1 MESVFISY
9 SHKDEA
15 WKDRVVTHLKV
26 LEKQGLLHSWNDR
39 DIAPGSDWL
48 PRIAEELNKAKVV
61 VLLISADFLTSDFIM
76 GTEVPLILQR
86 RQSEGIK
93 VIPIILRPCPIKPIP
108 WLSKIQWYPKDGKPL
123 STLTKPKW
131 ETELANLSQL
141 ILSPITPIPPIP
153 PITPIIPTPPPSTA
167 HISLDRLPA
176 TGAHLFGRE
185 NELKLLD
192 TAWADP
198 HTHIISLVA
207 WGGVGKTALVNQWL
221 NHMAMDNYGGAE
233 KIFGW
238 SFYSQGATEGKQVS
252 ADEFFMETLLWFGE
266 TDPQAG
272 SAVDKGRRLARLLRQ
287 HKCLLILDGLEP
299 LQYPPN
305 EVKGLDGKLKD
316 QGLAA
321 LLKELALGGCSQGG
335 LCVISTREPITDLK
349 QRLTYGHQ
357 EILLEHLSTE
367 AGVLLLKSLGVT
379 MGAPLDLQ
387 QAVREYAGHA
397 LALTLLGLYIKRV
410 FEGDVRRR
418 DEIPRLA
425 NERHQG
431 YHAERVMEAYEKWL
445 GESPERDI
453 LFLLG
458 LFDRPVA
465 QEVIAEL
472 LKEPVIP
479 GVTDRLVGITGEE
492 WQYALSHLREVRL
505 LGGAQGHKTGT
516 LDCHPLV
523 REHFG
528 ATLCAKNPEGWQQA
542 HLRLYHYFKQ
552 LPKKEK
558 PDTLVEMEPLF
569 AAVAHGCKAGL
580 HQEVEV
586 EVYWKRMLR
595 GKEAYIVHT
604 LGAFGSFLA
613 ALSFFFARPW
623 SQPVA
628 GLTEAWKA
636 VVLSL
641 AAFGL
646 RAVGR
651 LLEAIQPMKA
661 GLELAVQRED
671 WKNAATGASN
681 LSELLLTLGDAPGAV
696 AMARQSVAH
705 ADRSG
710 DWESQMMFRTT
721 LADALHVSGAKP
733 EAEKWFREAEA
744 KQKKSQPQFPFL
756 YSVQGY
762 RFCDFLLENQSPG
775 QAIEV
780 ITRAEKTLEWGTQQG
795 SLLDIAL
802 NKLTLGRGWLK
813 LCSLDK
819 AKPFLEEAVAGLREA
834 GAQHHLPRGLLAR
847 AQYFRLTHE
856 YAKAHDDLNEV
867 RDIAELGGM
876 KLHLCDYYLEKKE
889 LCLAQGKKEEAEENE
904 KKAAELI
911 RETGYGRRGKL
922 GRGNS
927 CIK

>member
-61 VLLISADFLTSDFIM
+61 VLLISADFLTSDFIL
-76 GTEVPLILQR
+76 GTEVPLILSR
-86 RQSEGIK
+86 RQSEGIT
-93 VIPIILRPCPIKPIP
+93 VIPMIVRPCTIKPIP
-108 WLSKIQWYPKDGKPL
+108 WLSKIQWYPQDGKPL

-131 ETELANLSQL
+131 ETELANLTQL
-141 ILSPITPIPPIP
+141 ILSPIPPIIPIIPIP
-153 PITPIIPTPPPSTA
+153 PIIPTPPPSTA

-192 TAWADP
+192 SAWADP

-221 NHMAMDNYGGAE
+221 NHMAMDHYRGAE

-238 SFYSQGATEGKQVS
+238 SFYSQGATEGKQTS
-252 ADEFFMETLLWFGE
+252 ADEFFMETLLWFGDA
-266 TDPQAG
+266 DPQAG
-272 SAVDKGRRLARLLRQ
+272 SAVDKGRRLARLVRQ

-321 LLKELALGGCSQGG
+321 LLKELALGGGSQGG

-349 QRLTYGHQ
+349 QRLNYGHQ
-357 EILLEHLSTE
+357 EIPLEHLSTE
-367 AGVLLLKSLGVT
+367 AGVLLLKSLGVI
-379 MGAPLDLQ
+379 MGAPLDFQ

-492 WQYALSHLREVRL
+492 WQYALSHLREARL
-505 LGGAQGHKTGT
+505 LGAEAGHKTGT

-528 ATLCAKNPEGWQQA
+528 AKLCETNPDGWQKA
-542 HLRLYHYFKQ
+542 HLRLYHYFKKV
-552 LPKKEK
+552 PKKEF
-558 PDTLVEMEPLF
+558 PDTLQEMEPLF

-580 HQEVEV
+580 HQEVRV
-586 EVYWKRMLR
+586 EVFWKRIWR
-595 GKEAYIVHT
+595 GEEAYLIKK
-604 LGAFGSFLA
+604 LGAFGSDLA
-613 ALSFFFARPW
+613 ALSFFFALPW

-628 GLTEAWKA
+628 GLTEAAKA
-636 VVLSL
+636 VVLSW

-651 LLEAIQPMKA
+651 LQEAIQPMKA
-661 GLELAVQRED
+661 GLELGIQQED
-671 WKNAATGASN
+671 WIGAAQDASN
-681 LSELLLTLGDAPGAV
+681 LSELLLTLGDVPGAV
-696 AMARQSVAH
+696 VLARQSVAH

-710 DWESQMMFRTT
+710 DEFMIEMTRTT
-721 LADALHVSGAKP
+721 LADALHVSGAKTD
-733 EAEKWFREAEA
+733 AEKWFREAEA
-744 KQKKSQPQFPFL
+744 KQKQRQPQFPFL
-756 YSVQGY
+756 YSLPGY
-762 RFCDFLLENQSPG
+762 RFCDLLLDNQSPG
-775 QAIEV
+775 QANEV
-780 ITRAEKTLEWGTQQG
+780 ITRAEKGLEIAKEYLG
-795 SLLDIAL
+795 LLDVAL
-802 NKLTLGRGWLK
+802 DTLTMGRAWMK
-813 LCSLDK
+813 LCFLDK

-834 GAQHHLPRGLLAR
+834 GQQDDLPRGLLAR
-847 AQYFRLTHE
+847 AQYYRLTHE

-889 LCLAQGKKEEAEENE
+889 LCLAEGLEDEAGENE
-904 KKAAELI
+904 KKAGELI

-922 GRGNS
+922 G
-927 CIK
+927 C